1 MGGRPMEGRVRVVAK
16 GVRTKRQLER
26 WVKLSVAYV
35 RSLPP
40 KR

>member
-1 MGGRPMEGRVRVVAK
+1 MQGRVRVDAD

-26 WVKLSVAYV
+26 WVELGVAYA

>member
-1 MGGRPMEGRVRVVAK
+1 MEGRVRVDAE

-26 WVKLSVAYV
+26 WVARGVAYA
-35 RSLPP
+35 RSLPS